1 MPRLEFRRA
10 AALCR
15 LGSNAARP
23 TDAELLAR
31 FAADRDEAAFAELV
45 VRHGRLVRGTARRC
59 LGDVHA
65 TEDVCQATFLVLA
78 QKAAAGPWGP
88 TVGPWLHAT
97 AVRLARKAAPRIPVA
112 EPTDG
117 PVSEPAPH
125 TAAAWNEIC
134 RALDEELSALPEVV
148 RGPLVLCYLQGHT
161 RDAAAAALGCS
172 LAMLKRRLERGRN
185 LLRDRLTRRGISL
198 PAAGVGVLAT
208 ELVTGATDA
217 SQQARAAVAYLASGR
232 APVALSGL
240 LGGGGGRWKAA
251 VLFASLVAC
260 GMGLVGAAGRPDG
273 KTAATETGDPKG
285 AQKSAQR
292 IDRFGDPLPAGAL
305 ARFGTGRHRAPG
317 AHVAVTPDGKTV
329 VNASDDLIVRTYD
342 AITGA
347 VRDVRSLGGPP
358 TYHTTLSTDGRYLA
372 GVAFP
377 APSNAEIRVWEL
389 ATGKLIGT
397 LPVGREPVNTLDVH
411 SGTTKIAFF
420 RGPETYPPSLRK
432 VCVWDFAKGNEPI
445 EIGSFTPQ
453 GPRFGEPRNL
463 FSPNGKLLLSHQQD
477 GRLVCRDLGSHKVLW
492 EKKLPTLTF
501 FFFAPD
507 GKNVVAAPDGSGFE
521 FWSAADGAKAAEQA
535 WNGKAVQDRYSHWP
549 VAISA
554 SGRLVA
560 LFHGQ
565 RRVVLYDTVKR
576 AVVREL
582 NDPRRVPH
590 DATVGFWKVP
600 TTFAFTPDETGF
612 VWRAP
617 TVQRWDVA
625 TGKATWPVTWDQ
637 GHTEAVTRL
646 LFAPGGEAL
655 VSAATDDTHYVW
667 APASGRVRQRMLK
680 GYGDLMAFAPNGR
693 TLITS
698 NDDGLAPPKVWDLAS
713 GTGATI
719 YKGDTRYPQYGSS
732 RDRQAAVTPDGK
744 RLVTLTDNGIAR
756 ERIPPGHY
764 LTVWDLAERKVIR
777 EEQVGYNGCVTAVA
791 PDGEMCAIVPQLHEH
806 PGARLVATATGKEI
820 GRLTERDLLKS
831 GLSRPGLELMF
842 SADGRTVATRV
853 TDDNGTAK
861 SVGDFPVKLWDIATA
876 RAFAQF
882 PTTGAAR
889 FSFAPDGRTLVIAG
903 SSGFRT
909 YELATRKEIH
919 AVAAGSTPR
928 VRPSDP
934 FATAL
939 AVGPGGRTVATG
951 HMDGTILIWDA
962 TPFRTAL
969 EPAEAGA
976 AWDALKKTDAGAARV
991 AVLRL
996 GDAPELALRLFE
1008 ERLKPAAPSP
1018 AATALVRQLDSEDFK
1033 QREAAETELRT
1044 LGSRA
1049 EPALTAA
1056 LAGQPSPELRNRITP
1071 LMNALSPTAPVSG
1084 EDLRDV
1090 RAVEVLEG
1098 IGTPAA
1104 RKMLDRLT
1112 TGEPTVRLTREAKA
1126 AVARLGGR

>member
-10 AALCR
+10 TALCR

-117 PVSEPAPH
+117 PVSEPDPH

-134 RALDEELSALPEVV
+134 WALDEELSALPESV

-161 RDAAAAALGCS
+161 RDAAAAALGYS

-185 LLRDRLTRRGISL
+185 LLRDRLARRGISL

-240 LGGGGGRWKAA
+240 LGGGGGRWKA
-251 VLFASLVAC
+251 VTLFASLVAC
-260 GMGLVGAAGRPDG
+260 GMGLLGAAGRPDE
-273 KTAATETGDPKG
+273 KTAATETSGPKG
-285 AQKSAQR
+285 AQKSAER

-329 VNASDDLIVRTYD
+329 VTAGDDLIVRTYD
-342 AITGA
+342 AVTGA
-347 VRDVRSLGGPP
+347 ARDVRALDGPL
-358 TYHTTLSTDGRYLA
+358 THETALAADGRYLA
-372 GVAFP
+372 GAAFS
-377 APSNAEIRVWEL
+377 ASRKAEIRVWEL
-389 ATGKLIGT
+389 ATGKLVGT
-397 LPVGREPVNTLDVH
+397 LPLSGDAVRGLAVH
-411 SGTTKIAFF
+411 SGATKVAFIC
-420 RGPETYPPSLRK
+420 GPETDPPSLRK
-432 VCVWDFAKGNEPI
+432 VCVWDFVKAGEPT
-445 EIGSFTPQ
+445 ELGSSKPLNV
-453 GPRFGEPRNL
+453 RYGEPRNL
-463 FSPNGKLLLSHQQD
+463 FSPDGNLLLTHQQD
-477 GRLVCRDLGSHKVLW
+477 GQLVCRDLVNRKTLW
-492 EKKLPTLTF
+492 QKKLTNIRF

-507 GKNVVAAPDGSGFE
+507 GKNVVIAPNGSGFE
-521 FWSAADGAKAAEQA
+521 FWSAADGSNVA
-535 WNGKAVQDRYSHWP
+535 GKAWDGTGVRDPYNHGP
-549 VAISA
+549 VAVSA

-560 LFHGQ
+560 LSHGL

-582 NDPRRVPH
+582 NAPRLTPDEAVLM
-590 DATVGFWKVP
+590 FWKVP

-625 TGKATWPVTWDQ
+625 TGKAMWPVTWDQ

-646 LFAPGGEAL
+646 LFAPGGAAL
-655 VSAATDDTHYVW
+655 VSAAADDYHYVW
-667 APASGRVRQRMLK
+667 DLASGRAQQRMLK
-680 GYGDLMAFAPNGR
+680 DFGDLMAFTPDGR

-698 NDDGLAPPKVWDLAS
+698 NDVGRDPLKVWDLAS

-719 YKGDTRYPQYGSS
+719 PKGSAPRTQYVSG
-732 RDRQAAVTPDGK
+732 RCLQATVTPDGK
-744 RLVTLTDNGIAR
+744 RLVTLTYNGIAG
-756 ERIPPGHY
+756 ERTPPGHY
-764 LTVWDLAERKVIR
+764 LTVWDLAERKVVR
-777 EEQVGYNGCVTAVA
+777 EEQVSGSGREPIIA
-791 PDGEMCAIVPQLHEH
+791 PGGEVCAIIPPIDEH
-806 PGARLVATATGKEI
+806 PGARLIATATGKEI
-820 GRLTERDLLKS
+820 GRLTERDLLKG
-831 GLSRPGLELMF
+831 GLSGQPLELVF

-853 TDDNGTAK
+853 TDDSGTAE
-861 SVGDFPVKLWDIATA
+861 SVGDSPVKLWDIATA

-909 YELATRKEIH
+909 YELATRKEVH

-951 HMDGTILIWDA
+951 HMDGTILLWDA

-976 AWDALKKTDAGAARV
+976 AWDALKKADAGAARV

-996 GDAPELALRLFE
+996 IDAPDLALRLFE
-1008 ERLKPAAPSP
+1008 ERLKPAAPSTTAP
-1018 AATALVRQLDSEDFK
+1018 ALVRQLDSEDFK
-1033 QREAAETELRT
+1033 QREAAETELRA

-1049 EPALTAA
+1049 ELALTAA
-1056 LAGQPSPELRNRITP
+1056 LTGQPSPELRNRIAP
-1071 LMNALSPTAPVSG
+1071 LMNALSPTAAVSG